1 MFLPEG
7 IQSMPPAQREAALT
21 LTAITYADALVRG
34 RINPKDLWEKYTIPR
49 PSVDIARQLNEAL
62 EQERLVQWFDG
73 LAPQDE
79 EYRRLS
85 EAYLKYQSQASHD
98 TLETIPA
105 GALIKQGNVDFRVP
119 SIAERDR
126 KSELQSL
133 MRISYAVFCL
143 KKQKKK
149 ETN

>member
-85 EAYLKYQSQASHD
+85 EAYLKYQSQASN
-98 TLETIPA
+98 ETIETITP
-105 GALIKQGNVDFRVP
+105 GALHTHGNVDFRVP
-119 SIAERDR
+119 SNAYRPRGEG
-126 KSELQSL
+126 
-133 MRISYAVFCL
+133 
-143 KKQKKK
+143 
-149 ETN
+149 

>member
-73 LAPQDE
+73 LAQIGRAHACTPVTHAPLVCHLLLD
-79 EYRRLS
+79 
-85 EAYLKYQSQASHD
+85 
-98 TLETIPA
+98 
-105 GALIKQGNVDFRVP
+105 
-119 SIAERDR
+119 
-126 KSELQSL
+126 
-133 MRISYAVFCL
+133 
-143 KKQKKK
+143 KKHKHII
-149 ETN
+149 

>member
-73 LAPQDE
+73 LATQDE
-79 EYRRLS
+79 EYRRLY
-85 EAYLKYQSQASHD
+85 EAYLKYQSQASHEK
-98 TLETIPA
+98 LQNIPA
-105 GALIKQGNVDFRVP
+105 GAFKTGKASWGEQR
-119 SIAERDR
+119 
-126 KSELQSL
+126 
-133 MRISYAVFCL
+133 
-143 KKQKKK
+143 
-149 ETN
+149 